1 MMLCGFVTLNRENPF
16 PAGPEPVKL
25 CTLAG
30 YWGGSY
36 LVLSHQQNPGCGEGF
51 FCGPEAARV
60 PGVLGQLSQG
70 CTGVGLLG
78 DYWGVCAGLGAGL
91 DPWGFFPT

>member
-1 MMLCGFVTLNRENPF
+1 MLCGFVTLNRENPF

-30 YWGGSY
+30 YWGGPAWYY
-36 LVLSHQQNPGCGEGF
+36 LISKILGVVRGF

-60 PGVLGQLSQG
+60 PGVLGQLSHG

-78 DYWGVCAGLGAGL
+78 DYWGIYARLGAGL